1 MASLEPSS
9 DDKKQQQQCLII
21 LAGVVGSGKS
31 TLSSAWSKAL
41 PVSICILYE
50 SCRLRELITV
60 LVELGTS

>member
-1 MASLEPSS
+1 MASFEPSS
-9 DDKKQQQQCLII
+9 DVKKQEQQCLII

-50 SCRLRELITV
+50 V
-60 LVELGTS
+60 V